1 MDRSSAGRSAP
12 EAEAGERLIKAWI
25 TQLVERTPLAELG
38 TLPLSRI
45 AVEAPSLITTIQ
57 AALSDPARGPAE
69 LAAAA
74 RQLSELFGES
84 PAPTRTPEGEAEDV
98 AGVAPGGRVGAA
110 PGETDPI
117 TGLPGSA
124 ELDRCLAA
132 LLAEQRRYGH
142 PFSIALVDVEGLARI
157 NDAYGREAGDRILAA
172 VAAVV
177 RRQLREVDLAFR
189 VEDDEFAIVAPHTD
203 AARLVSVARRVA
215 NLIAESQ
222 GRDGPRI
229 AVAAGIAGCPA
240 DGLAAER
247 LLESATEAIYAAKA
261 SGAAVARSPGGSDAI
276 LQDS

>member
-1 MDRSSAGRSAP
+1 VDRSSAGRSAP
-12 EAEAGERLIKAWI
+12 EDERGERLIKAWI

-38 TLPLSRI
+38 TLPLSRM
-45 AVEAPSLITTIQ
+45 AGEAPSLISTIQ

-69 LAAAA
+69 LARAAA
-74 RQLSELFGES
+74 DLERLFGVPPAETTPATSSAS
-84 PAPTRTPEGEAEDV
+84 PP
-98 AGVAPGGRVGAA
+98 AGVGVG
-110 PGETDPI
+110 PRETDPI

-157 NDAYGREAGDRILAA
+157 NDTYGREAGDRILAA
-172 VAAVV
+172 VAAVL

-189 VEDDEFAIVAPHTD
+189 VEDDEFAIVAPQTE
-203 AARLVSVARRVA
+203 AARLVPVARRVA
-215 NLIAESQ
+215 NLIADSQ
-222 GRDGPRI
+222 SRDGPRI

-261 SGAAVARSPGGSDAI
+261 SGAAVARSPGDSDAI